1 MASIDK
7 KLLTVLKWLGIQLA
21 RIPIPPPPPPPPPPQ
36 KKKKEERKKDSQ
48 IKLKNWN
55 FAQLNNRLIAET
67 IFVIWRKI
75 NSLAP
80 RKFEWNFR

>member
-1 MASIDK
+1 MASID
-7 KLLTVLKWLGIQLA
+7 KLLTVLKWLGVQLA
-21 RIPIPPPPPPPPPPQ
+21 RIPLPLPP
-36 KKKKEERKKDSQ
+36 KNKKEIKKE
-48 IKLKNWN
+48 IKINKKLKNWN

-75 NSLAP
+75 KSLAP